1 MAERQARPNWV
12 EKQLFT
18 TGEAAEVCR
27 VSQQT
32 IIRCFD
38 SGRLE
43 GYRVPGSRFRKIPRD
58 ALLRFMRANA
68 IATDLLEGTTVRVL
82 VVHNDRSILDRISEA
97 LAIEDRLEVT
107 TASTGYDAGVLTER
121 VKPHLIMLDTFLPDV
136 NGSLV
141 CDRIKDNPDLRDT
154 KVLFFD
160 GDRGGAKNKVD
171 AYAAESGA
179 DGVVRKPYGGRK
191 LVNQV
196 RALVQL

>member
-1 MAERQARPNWV
+1 MAERQSRPNWV

-43 GYRVPGSRFRKIPRD
+43 GYRVPGSRFRKIPRS
-58 ALLRFMRANA
+58 ALLRFMRDNA

-82 VVHNDRSILDRISEA
+82 VVHNDASILDRISQA
-97 LAIEDRLEVT
+97 LSNEDRVEVT

-121 VKPHLIMLDTFLPDV
+121 VKPHLIMLDTHLPDV

-154 KVLFFD
+154 KVLFFVESD
-160 GDRGGAKNKVD
+160 NAGAKVD
-171 AYAAESGA
+171 TFAEESGA
-179 DGVVRKPYGGRK
+179 DGVVQKPYGGRK

-196 RALVQL
+196 RALVQM